1 MTRTLPC
8 FTLSPER
15 QTLFALMLREAGIA
29 TVPEAI
35 PRRSREAPL
44 PLSFAQQRL
53 WFLDRLEPGAPVY
66 VIPIALSLE
75 GPLDAAALR
84 AALQALINRH
94 ESLRTIFPQ
103 EEGHPRQRISAD
115 ATLPLPLLNL
125 DSLNCEAQETELRR
139 LAREEAQRPME
150 LATGP
155 LVRALLVRR
164 ATDSHVLFLTLHHII
179 ADGWSLGIL
188 MRELSALYAERR
200 QGGRPALSPL
210 PIRYGDFA
218 AWQRERLQGST
229 LEGELAYW
237 ERQLAGTPT
246 LLELPSDQPR
256 PAERT
261 YWGDRLSRPLPR
273 ALVAKVR
280 ALAQQEGVTPF
291 TLLLAVFALLLQ
303 RYTGQECLLIGT
315 PVANRTRRE
324 LEDLIGFFVNTLVLR
339 ADVRHSD
346 DFRTLLH
353 RLAETVIEAQAHQ
366 EVPFELLVDA
376 LQPERNLG
384 TTPLFQVMFDMQP
397 RPAPL
402 TAADLTLRWLDPPRG
417 IAKFDLTFKVIEEP
431 EGGLTTA
438 VEYNT
443 ALFTAARM
451 ERMLAHFEVLL
462 TGALATPEAPVIRL
476 PLLTPAER
484 QQLVSVAAS
493 AARPAPAPTLAE
505 AVAAQAAATPDA
517 PAAISDEGRLT
528 YAALEGRARALAQR
542 LRALG
547 VGPEQR
553 VGVMARRTPELL
565 VALLG
570 VLKSGA
576 AYVPLEATDPP
587 ARWRYLIEDAGL
599 VALVVTHTDLVGD
612 HLPAALPCVSLE
624 EGGSEAPGHSL
635 PRVSPDGAAYVIYT
649 SGSTGAPKGVVVS
662 HRSVLNYLTW
672 VNVALLPDPAERMP
686 LVTRL
691 TFDASLKQLWAPLLR
706 GTPVWLLS
714 EEVLADPAR
723 LMTAL
728 ATQPATTFNGVPS
741 LWQAMLDAVAQG
753 RAEAPAAHLRRVLLG
768 GEALSSDLVARTHR
782 WFPQAA
788 LWNLY
793 GPTELTA
800 NATAALITDPE
811 ALTIGRGIAGA
822 RAYVV
827 DAHGELVPVGVPGE
841 LVVGGPGVAHGYLHR
856 PGLTA
861 ARFVPDPY
869 GEEPG
874 ARLYRTG
881 DRVRW
886 RVEGQ
891 LEFLGRL
898 DDQVKVRGFRVE
910 PGEVECALLR
920 HPQVEQ
926 AAVVAREGRLA
937 AYVVPAAGA
946 APSAATLRD
955 FLARSL
961 SAHLIPSAFV
971 ALSALPLT
979 PTGKLD
985 RRALPDPT
993 YEQLAGEAGFVAPQ
1007 TPVEVTLAA
1016 IWADVLRLERV
1027 GTHDN
1032 FFELG
1037 GDSILSIQV
1046 IARAAQAGLRLTPK
1060 QLFRHQT
1067 ITELA
1072 AVVEAAP
1079 AVRAEQGAVVGP
1091 VPLTPMQRRFFAVP
1105 PPHPHHWNQALLL
1118 IPEEPLSPEL
1128 LEEALDALLTHHD
1141 ALRLRFTHEQGRWRQ
1156 SNAAPGAAPPF
1167 AHVDLTGVPEEARRA
1182 ALEQHAVQAQRSLD
1196 LTYGPLVRLLL
1207 FDLGDA
1213 QRLLLLAH
1221 HLVVDGVSW
1230 RILAEDL
1237 RTAYAQ
1243 LRAGERLALPPKTTS
1258 FKQWAERLV
1267 AYAAEG
1273 HLRAEAAYW
1282 EGLPLTVPC
1291 LPRDLSGAP
1300 EANTVASTCQVRTIL
1315 GSEET
1320 RALLREAPAAY
1331 HAQTEDLLLTALVQ
1345 ALEPWVGAPALLVD
1359 REGHG
1364 REPLFADVD
1373 LSRTVGWFTALY
1385 PVYLDLSGVREPG
1398 AALKQVKEQLRAL
1411 PGRGLGYG
1419 IVRYLGPPEVAERL
1433 AALPQAELSFNY
1445 LGRLG
1450 ATVAGEAPESPG
1462 PLCDPA
1468 ASRPYLLE
1476 LSARVVGAPERLEV
1490 TWRYSEAIHRRE
1502 TVAALAAA
1510 YGEALRALVD
1520 HCLAPESGGY
1530 TPSDFPEAALSQA
1543 ELDAILADVAG
1554 WEEAA

>member
-1 MTRTLPC
+1 M
-8 FTLSPER
+8 
-15 QTLFALMLREAGIA
+15 
-29 TVPEAI
+29 
-35 PRRSREAPL
+35 
-44 PLSFAQQRL
+44 
-53 WFLDRLEPGAPVY
+53 
-66 VIPIALSLE
+66 
-75 GPLDAAALR
+75 
-84 AALQALINRH
+84 
-94 ESLRTIFPQ
+94 
-103 EEGHPRQRISAD
+103 
-115 ATLPLPLLNL
+115 
-125 DSLNCEAQETELRR
+125 
-139 LAREEAQRPME
+139 
-150 LATGP
+150 
-155 LVRALLVRR
+155 
-164 ATDSHVLFLTLHHII
+164 
-179 ADGWSLGIL
+179 
-188 MRELSALYAERR
+188 
-200 QGGRPALSPL
+200 
-210 PIRYGDFA
+210 
-218 AWQRERLQGST
+218 
-229 LEGELAYW
+229 
-237 ERQLAGTPT
+237 
-246 LLELPSDQPR
+246 
-256 PAERT
+256 
-261 YWGDRLSRPLPR
+261 
-273 ALVAKVR
+273 
-280 ALAQQEGVTPF
+280 
-291 TLLLAVFALLLQ
+291 
-303 RYTGQECLLIGT
+303 
-315 PVANRTRRE
+315 
-324 LEDLIGFFVNTLVLR
+324 
-339 ADVRHSD
+339 
-346 DFRTLLH
+346 
-353 RLAETVIEAQAHQ
+353 
-366 EVPFELLVDA
+366 
-376 LQPERNLG
+376 
-384 TTPLFQVMFDMQP
+384 
-397 RPAPL
+397 
-402 TAADLTLRWLDPPRG
+402 
-417 IAKFDLTFKVIEEP
+417 
-431 EGGLTTA
+431 
-438 VEYNT
+438 
-443 ALFTAARM
+443 
-451 ERMLAHFEVLL
+451 
-462 TGALATPEAPVIRL
+462 
-476 PLLTPAER
+476 
-484 QQLVSVAAS
+484 
-493 AARPAPAPTLAE
+493 
-505 AVAAQAAATPDA
+505 AAQAAATPDA

-753 RAEAPAAHLRRVLLG
+753 RAEAPAAQLRRVLLG

-841 LVVGGPGVAHGYLHR
+841 LVVGGPGVARGYLHR

-1037 GDSILSIQV
+1037 GDSLLSLQI
-1046 IARAAQAGLRLTPK
+1046 IAQAGSAGLHLTPR
-1060 QLFRHQT
+1060 QFLEHQSVA
-1067 ITELA
+1067 ELA
-1072 AVVEAAP
+1072 QVCEQSIVIQ
-1079 AVRAEQGAVVGP
+1079 AEQAAITGP
-1091 VPLTPMQRRFFAVP
+1091 VPLTPIQRRFLEQP
-1105 PPHPHHWNQALLL
+1105 PPHPEHWNQALLL
-1118 IPEEPLSPEL
+1118 ELRQPLPLAL
-1128 LEEALDALLTHHD
+1128 LRQAVDALWHHHD
-1141 ALRLRFTHEQGRWRQ
+1141 ALRMHYAYSEIEGWQQAIWGPEQG
-1156 SNAAPGAAPPF
+1156 PDF
-1167 AHVDLTGVPEEARRA
+1167 TVEDLSSVPEATLTATFEAACDR
-1182 ALEQHAVQAQRSLD
+1182 VQTSLD
-1196 LTYGPLVRLLL
+1196 LEQGPLLRVVYFDLGGRRPARLLL
-1207 FDLGDA
+1207 V
-1213 QRLLLLAH
+1213 AH
-1221 HLVVDGVSW
+1221 HLIVDAFSW
-1230 RILAEDL
+1230 RVLLEDL
-1237 RTAYAQ
+1237 ETACRQ
-1243 LRAGERLALPPKTTS
+1243 LAAGREVRLPRKTTAFKTWAEHLLELADTPELRDALEYWREALRRPIPALPVDHP
-1258 FKQWAERLV
+1258 
-1267 AYAAEG
+1267 G
-1273 HLRAEAAYW
+1273 
-1282 EGLPLTVPC
+1282 GLQQ
-1291 LPRDLSGAP
+1291 
-1300 EANTVASTCQVRTIL
+1300 NTVAEAGQL
-1315 GSEET
+1315 EET
-1320 RALLREAPAAY
+1320 LTAEETALLLHALPVAYPAARV
-1331 HAQTEDLLLTALVQ
+1331 ED
-1345 ALEPWVGAPALLVD
+1345 ALLAAWGQTFAEWTGSRRMWVEL
-1359 REGHG
+1359 EGHG
-1364 REPLFADVD
+1364 RESGVADPN
-1373 LSRTVGWFTALY
+1373 LTRTVGWFTALY

-1433 AALPQAELSFNY
+1433 AALPQAELSFN
-1445 LGRLG
+1445 
-1450 ATVAGEAPESPG
+1450 
-1462 PLCDPA
+1462 
-1468 ASRPYLLE
+1468 
-1476 LSARVVGAPERLEV
+1476 
-1490 TWRYSEAIHRRE
+1490 
-1502 TVAALAAA
+1502 
-1510 YGEALRALVD
+1510 
-1520 HCLAPESGGY
+1520 
-1530 TPSDFPEAALSQA
+1530 
-1543 ELDAILADVAG
+1543 
-1554 WEEAA
+1554 